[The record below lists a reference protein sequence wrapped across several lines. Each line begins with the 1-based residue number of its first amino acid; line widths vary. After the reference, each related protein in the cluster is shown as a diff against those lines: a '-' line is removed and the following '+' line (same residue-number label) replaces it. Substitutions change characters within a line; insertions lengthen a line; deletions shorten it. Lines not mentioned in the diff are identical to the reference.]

1 MTVATSDTLSNPK
14 VYQTKSTPSDLLSWF
29 ITQHQ
34 ELQNYKNGKFIVL
47 DGHSLT
53 VAGVVG
59 AARYGASVALD
70 QSPEIREHMAKS
82 RDVLVGMVQESKS
95 VYGVS
100 TGLGGS
106 ADTRTNH
113 TIGLGHALIQHHH
126 TGVLPSLTSLRGPL
140 PALPLSDPLAMTSM
154 PEAWVR
160 GAILVRLNSL
170 IRGHS
175 AVRWELLEKM
185 VALLR
190 EDITPC
196 VPLRGSISASG
207 DLTPLAYIAGTVAGI
222 RNIRVFDGPRD
233 VGAREIVSCRK
244 ALEEHHIE
252 PLPLLEK
259 ETLGIMNG
267 TAFSASVASLALHDA
282 AQLALLAQI
291 CTAMGTEALLGVR
304 ANYDPFI
311 HEVARPHP
319 GQVEAART
327 IWDLLK
333 GSKLAGGQEKDVFID
348 EDQGEL
354 RQDRYT
360 LRTAPQFLG
369 PQIEDIISALKAVTI
384 ECNSTTDNPLFNGET
399 GEVHHGGNFQA
410 MAVTN
415 AMEKSRLALHHI
427 GKLLFAQA
435 TELMNPTMNR
445 GLPPSLA
452 ASDPSLNFHG
462 KGLDIAVAAYTS
474 ELGFLANPVS
484 THIQSAEMHN
494 QAVNSLALI
503 SARATITSTEVLSM
517 LVATYLYLLCQALDL
532 RAMQAEF
539 EKEFHKIVHSELIAN
554 FGSYIPSAEEGS
566 LLKKILGVML
576 ATLDSTTTMDATDRM
591 IKVAA
596 SSDSV
601 IMRHF
606 TQLKGPG
613 VIALSGLPCFNK
625 NVAKRATALLTALR
639 DAYLT
644 GAHGPA
650 PARLY
655 LTRTRPI
662 YEFVRITLG
671 IGMHG
676 LENHQLFPDGMD
688 LEDATLG
695 EKVSLIH
702 EAIRDGQ
709 MQRIVVGLFE

>member
-1 MTVATSDTLSNPK
+1 MTVTAPDTLSNPK
-14 VYQTKSTPSDLLSWF
+14 VYQTKPTTPGLLSRF
-29 ITQHQ
+29 IKQYQ
-34 ELQNYKNGKFIVL
+34 ELQSYKKGALIVL
-47 DGHSLT
+47 DGQSLT
-53 VAGVVG
+53 VAGVTA

-70 QSPEIREHMAKS
+70 QSPETRERMAKS
-82 RDVLVGMVQESKS
+82 RDVLVGKVQANKS

-106 ADTRTNH
+106 
-113 TIGLGHALIQHHH
+113 
-126 TGVLPSLTSLRGPL
+126 V
-140 PALPLSDPLAMTSM
+140 LPLSDPLASTSM

-160 GAILVRLNSL
+160 GAILVRINSL

-185 VALLR
+185 VSLLR

-196 VPLRGSISASG
+196 VPLRGSVSASG
-207 DLTPLAYIAGTVAGI
+207 DLTPLAYVAGTVAGI
-222 RNIRVFDGPRD
+222 RNIRVFDGPR
-233 VGAREIVSCRK
+233 VSGAREIVSCRK
-244 ALEEHHIE
+244 ALEDHHIE

-282 AQLALLAQI
+282 AHLALLAQV

-304 ANYDPFI
+304 GNYDPFI
-311 HEVARPHP
+311 HEIARPHP

-333 GSKLAGGQEKDVFID
+333 GSKLAGGHEKDVFIH

-369 PQIEDIISALKAVTI
+369 PQIEDIISALNAVTI

-415 AMEKSRLALHHI
+415 AMEKTRLALHHI

-435 TELMNPTMNR
+435 TELMNPTMNGGCPR
-445 GLPPSLA
+445 RSRQ
-452 ASDPSLNFHG
+452 
-462 KGLDIAVAAYTS
+462 GLDIAVAAYTS

-517 LVATYLYLLCQALDL
+517 LVATYLYLLCQGNTLMDLFGHLAKFMVVALDL

-539 EKEFHKIVHSELIAN
+539 QNEFHKIVQTELLAN
-554 FGSYIPSAEEGS
+554 FGSYVSSAEEGPS
-566 LLKKILGVML
+566 LKQILGVML

-591 IKVAA
+591 IRVAA
-596 SSDSV
+596 SSDSLIV
-601 IMRHF
+601 KHF
-606 TQLKGPG
+606 MQAKGPG
-613 VIALSGLPCFNK
+613 VIALSGLPCFN
-625 NVAKRATALLTALR
+625 NNIAKRATALLTDLR

-644 GAHGPA
+644 GARGTA
-650 PARLY
+650 PARLH
-655 LTRTRPI
+655 LTKTRPV
-662 YEFVRITLG
+662 YEFVRMTLG

-676 LENHQLFPDGMD
+676 LENHRIFPDGMD
-688 LEDATLG
+688 LEDSTIG

-702 EAIRDGQ
+702 ERVFVDKIFVSKAIRDGQ
-709 MQRIVVGLFE
+709 LQRIIAGLFDE